1 MRDIRIVFEVEETP
15 LLHDMQLNRQM
26 IDTIGM
32 ILTTLRNSEMR
43 IFLVSAGAIAAGID
57 LLKLKEYPQLLIEKQ
72 ALSAIGQVK
81 LIKKYQNVF
90 DEYNQVVAQVLLDR
104 NILQSP
110 TRAQNAKNT
119 FEKLLKMN
127 VIPIINEND
136 PVSTQDIEQEDNY
149 PLTESVATIVN
160 ANAIVSIEADGTFR
174 AVERN
179 AKKVILVKTKEDL
192 FEYLADVSRRHKKYE
207 RLRIFPQT
215 YEEFEQMPVEVWE

>member
-110 TRAQNAKNT
+110 ARAQNAKNT

-215 YEEFEQMPVEVWE
+215 YEEFEQMPIEVWE

>member
-15 LLHDMQLNRQM
+15 LLHDMQLNRPM
-26 IDTIGM
+26 LDTIGM

-160 ANAIVSIEADGTFR
+160 ANAIVSIEADGTFK

-179 AKKVILVKTKEDL
+179 AKKVTQLKTKEDL
-192 FEYLADVSRRHKKYE
+192 FEYLADVSRRHKKHE
-207 RLRIFPQT
+207 RLRIFPKT
-215 YEEFEQMPVEVWE
+215 YDEFEQMPVEVWE